1 MNAHENAAGAAP
13 LPGEGAAQDPAQ
25 QDPTQPGA
33 AQPGAAQPGAA
44 QPGAA
49 QPDPAPEFPQSAP
62 QEQPEQPEQPAQQAQ
77 QAHPAAAAPAPA
89 SAPAPAPRRKPAPRT
104 GPIVWG
110 ALVLAFCGYIAQRM
124 LGTDGFDAATWIAAT
139 TIGLGVLLLGVGAA
153 VLIRNRRR

>member
-1 MNAHENAAGAAP
+1 MNTHENAAGAAP
-13 LPGEGAAQDPAQ
+13 LPGEGAPQDL
-25 QDPTQPGA
+25 
-33 AQPGAAQPGAA
+33 A

-49 QPDPAPEFPQSAP
+49 QPDPAQQFPQSAP
-62 QEQPEQPEQPAQQAQ
+62 QEQPAQQAQ
-77 QAHPAAAAPAPA
+77 QAQPAAAAPAP
-89 SAPAPAPRRKPAPRT
+89 APAPAPRRKPAPRT

>member
-25 QDPTQPGA
+25 PGA

-44 QPGAA
+44 Q
-49 QPDPAPEFPQSAP
+49 QDPAPEFPQSAP
-62 QEQPEQPEQPAQQAQ
+62 QEQPGQPAQQAQQAQ
-77 QAHPAAAAPAPA
+77 QAHPAAAAPA

>member
-25 QDPTQPGA
+25 PGATQPGA
-33 AQPGAAQPGAA
+33 AQLDPAQ
-44 QPGAA
+44 Q
-49 QPDPAPEFPQSAP
+49 DLAPEFPQSAP
-62 QEQPEQPEQPAQQAQ
+62 QEQPEQPAQQAQQAQ
-77 QAHPAAAAPAPA
+77 QAHPAAAAPAP
-89 SAPAPAPRRKPAPRT
+89 APAPAPRRKPAPRT